1 MIVNIILAVGIVIA
15 LIAGYMIRKM
25 TSEAKLGSA
34 EAEAK
39 RIVEDA
45 VREGETQKKEM
56 LFNAKEEAIQIK
68 ETRLE
73 IGRASCRERV

>member
-34 EAEAK
+34 EAE
-39 RIVEDA
+39 
-45 VREGETQKKEM
+45 
-56 LFNAKEEAIQIK
+56 
-68 ETRLE
+68 E
-73 IGRASCRERV
+73 IGRAHV